1 MISHS
6 NCRSALGLTG
16 LLYLQEGPHVCVYT
30 GSNGACNVRYHHVVV
45 VMKKKTQI
53 SINVLFM
60 ADLIFNAPTKVYSLI
75 SFIKKGEELC
85 FFHTVFFYSLLQGD
99 SGGPLVCDVNGVWEL
114 VGATSWG
121 LQNCPTSSPTV
132 YTRVSNYL
140 SWISAN
146 TDAL

>member
-1 MISHS
+1 MCLHRQQRRLQRKISPS
-6 NCRSALGLTG
+6 GR
-16 LLYLQEGPHVCVYT
+16 
-30 GSNGACNVRYHHVVV
+30 CNE
-45 VMKKKTQI
+45 KKTQI
-53 SINVLFM
+53 SINVLFL
-60 ADLIFNAPTKVYSLI
+60 ADLIFNALTKVYSLI
-75 SFIKKGEELC
+75 PFLKEVRNCVFSHC
-85 FFHTVFFYSLLQGD
+85 FFYSLLQGD